1 VHLSD
6 SYFVEIPS
14 KENLSMKAKFIGI
27 VISLIALGMLS
38 TACGG
43 AAGAPAG
50 TTTPLPTV
58 ISETNIVAEARVVP
72 RDDVQLAFVANGQVE
87 EVLVEEGDI
96 VKKGDVLARLGD
108 REQIEAAIAGAEA
121 ELLAAQQARK
131 QLDDNLAL
139 AQAQAAAAMSAAN
152 KAVKDAQYALDNFT
166 VPQNMLGLTPL
177 EAIAKM
183 KAILDEAR
191 ERFEPYRYYP
201 SENSTRK
208 DLKEKLDTAQSD
220 YNTAVRWLQLE
231 TNLSEAQTRLDE
243 ALKDYENLLKGPD
256 ADDVAAADARINAA
270 EENLKA
276 AKANLSNLDL
286 VATIDGTV
294 VDLNLVEGQQ
304 ATPGQPVIRIADLS
318 KLYVETDD
326 LTEIEVVDVSVG
338 QKVAVVADA
347 LPSVEMTGVVEKIS
361 QVYEEKRGDITYTVR
376 ILLDNPDPR
385 LLWGMTVVV
394 TFQK

>member
-1 VHLSD
+1 
-6 SYFVEIPS
+6 
-14 KENLSMKAKFIGI
+14 MKAKFIGL
-27 VISLIALGMLS
+27 VISLIALGML
-38 TACGG
+38 TAACGG

-50 TTTPLPTV
+50 TATPLPTV

-72 RDDVQLAFVANGQVE
+72 RDDVQLAFVVNGQVE
-87 EVLVEEGDI
+87 EVLVEEGDT

-108 REQIEAAIAGAEA
+108 REQIEAAIASAEA
-121 ELLAAQQARK
+121 ELIAAQQARK

-256 ADDVAAADARINAA
+256 ADQVAAADARVKAA

-276 AKANLSNLDL
+276 AQANLSNLDL

-304 ATPGQPVIRIADLS
+304 AAPGQPVIRIADLS

-326 LTEIEVVDVSVG
+326 LTEVVSVSIG
-338 QKVAVVADA
+338 QKVTVVADA
-347 LPSVEMTGVVEKIS
+347 LPDVEMTGVVEKIS

-394 TFQK
+394 TFQE

>member
-1 VHLSD
+1 
-6 SYFVEIPS
+6 
-14 KENLSMKAKFIGI
+14 MKAKFIGI

>member
-1 VHLSD
+1 
-6 SYFVEIPS
+6 
-14 KENLSMKAKFIGI
+14 MKAKFIGI

-256 ADDVAAADARINAA
+256 ADDVAAADARIKAA

-338 QKVAVVADA
+338 QKGAVVADA
-347 LPSVEMTGVVEKIS
+347 LPRVEMTGVGEKIS

>member
-1 VHLSD
+1 
-6 SYFVEIPS
+6 
-14 KENLSMKAKFIGI
+14 MKAKFIGI

-72 RDDVQLAFVANGQVE
+72 RDDVQLAFVTNGQVE

-256 ADDVAAADARINAA
+256 ADDVAAADARIKAA